1 MKMKKIF
8 ILLLFI
14 NVSSFSQSFN
24 YQRVWATYFG
34 DDSIRITGSDIDS
47 NGNLFLVG
55 FVNRLNFS
63 TTDSNFTTTALSYQ
77 PNFGGGV
84 SDGFI
89 VKINPDG
96 TIVWSTFFGDQD
108 ADFITNIKIDNNN
121 DLCII
126 GQTSSTQNIATTGAY
141 QTSTI
146 GTSSF
151 LSKFSN
157 NGTLIWSTYYD
168 NYLGTTNDLTYY
180 DYYDVNHFGHYL
192 DIDSSNNIYFT
203 FQTGNEG
210 LATAGAY
217 QSLKNQPTGANLVSK
232 FTPTGQRVWATY
244 YGVNGSR
251 IFGLC
256 IGNDGLYLSGTTLD
270 CVPTYSANT
279 FFATAGCHQPTPGS
293 CRDIFLSKFSLDG
306 DRVWST
312 YYGNNAPESI
322 NNNSIV
328 AFGDSVYLTAT
339 TANQGGITTSGSF
352 QETTFSTVS
361 NPNVFLVKFNS
372 IGVRQWG
379 TFYGYQGTSSY
390 FSRVSKDSN
399 GNIFLS
405 GNTDYLQNI
414 SSTGSYQ
421 EVKNNSYDA
430 FVAKF
435 SPNGERQWGTYYGGN
450 GFEREN
456 SKTLVYNDSFYITG
470 STDSTDN
477 IATTAS
483 FQPNYVENTYQSYVP
498 CNFFIAKFDPVPLST
513 SQNNENQFSIFP
525 NPNNGTFSIT
535 FKDLLMDNWKLEV
548 YDLVGKKVL
557 MKNLNDSQ
565 TTIETNN
572 LSKGLY
578 IVKITNTENT
588 SFNAKIIVE

>member
-1 MKMKKIF
+1 MKMKKIV
-8 ILLLFI
+8 ILLLFF

-24 YQRVWATYFG
+24 YQRAWATYFG
-34 DDSIRITGSDIDS
+34 DDSIRITDSDIDS

-89 VKINPDG
+89 VKINPNG
-96 TIVWSTFFGDQD
+96 TIVWSTFFGGEN
-108 ADFITNIKIDNNN
+108 ADSITSIKIDNNN

-126 GQTSSTQNIATTGAY
+126 GQTCSTQNIATTGAY

-157 NGTLIWSTYYD
+157 NGALLWSTYYD
-168 NYLGTTNDLTYY
+168 NYPGTSNTIPYGYLNYNNAY
-180 DYYDVNHFGHYL
+180 FDV
-192 DIDSSNNIYFT
+192 DSSNNIYFAFKT
-203 FQTGNEG
+203 INQG

-217 QSLKNQPTGANLVSK
+217 QTVKNQPTGANLISK
-232 FTPTGQRVWATY
+232 FTPTGQRIWATY
-244 YGVNGSR
+244 YGVNGSS

-256 IGNDGLYLSGTTLD
+256 IGNDGFYVSGTTLD
-270 CVPTYSANT
+270 CVPVYSANT
-279 FFATAGCHQPTPGS
+279 FFATTGCHQPTPGS

-306 DRVWST
+306 DRIWST
-312 YYGNNAPESI
+312 YYGNNTPENI
-322 NNNSIV
+322 NDHSIV

-339 TANQGGITTSGSF
+339 SFNQGGLTTSGSF
-352 QETTFSTVS
+352 QET
-361 NPNVFLVKFNS
+361 NPTPASQENVFLVKFNS

-379 TFYGYQGTSSY
+379 TFYGYQGNY
-390 FSRVSKDSN
+390 INSRVTKDSN

-405 GNTDYLQNI
+405 GTTDYLQNI
-414 SSTGSYQ
+414 SSTGGYQ
-421 EVKNNSYDA
+421 EIKNNGTDA
-430 FVAKF
+430 FASKF

-456 SKTLVYNDSFYITG
+456 IKSLVYNDSFYITG
-470 STDSTDN
+470 STNSTDT
-477 IATTAS
+477 IATIGS
-483 FQPNYVENTYQSYVP
+483 FQPNYTTNTFQSENP
-498 CNFFIAKFDPVPLST
+498 CNFFIAKFEPLPLST
-513 SQNNENQFSIFP
+513 SQNDENQFSIFP

-578 IVKITNTENT
+578 IVKITNSENI
-588 SFNAKIIVE
+588 SFNTKIIVE